1 MEIFLYKKIANV
13 SSANECHKTDTSSRA
28 RKTEHMRSRQNVPGL
43 SKIASKPWNRMAY
56 GTVTTSCTVHEYT
69 LYTLYTL
76 TCCVFLSFLTIYFFL
91 FSLRFQWDLVCDRKH
106 LKAMT
111 QTVYMGGLLVGSVA
125 FSALS
130 DHVGRKI
137 VAFLSIFFLVSIAG
151 RKDANLASE
160 NSRH

>member
-1 MEIFLYKKIANV
+1 MCQAGPRWRRNRKIPWHSERLLHRVRHTNSKRSPSSNTNIHKLAVFFFL
-13 SSANECHKTDTSSRA
+13 
-28 RKTEHMRSRQNVPGL
+28 
-43 SKIASKPWNRMAY
+43 
-56 GTVTTSCTVHEYT
+56 
-69 LYTLYTL
+69 
-76 TCCVFLSFLTIYFFL
+76 FLTISFFL

>member
-1 MEIFLYKKIANV
+1 
-13 SSANECHKTDTSSRA
+13 
-28 RKTEHMRSRQNVPGL
+28 
-43 SKIASKPWNRMAY
+43 
-56 GTVTTSCTVHEYT
+56 
-69 LYTLYTL
+69 
-76 TCCVFLSFLTIYFFL
+76 
-91 FSLRFQWDLVCDRKH
+91 
-106 LKAMT
+106 MT

-160 NSRH
+160 NSRHQATSPLVSP

>member
-1 MEIFLYKKIANV
+1 MELFLYKKIANV
-13 SSANECHKTDTSSRA
+13 SSANEGHKIDTSSRA
-28 RKTEHMRSRQNVPGL
+28 RKTKHTRSNF
-43 SKIASKPWNRMAY
+43 
-56 GTVTTSCTVHEYT
+56 
-69 LYTLYTL
+69 
-76 TCCVFLSFLTIYFFL
+76 FLSFLTISFFL

-151 RKDANLASE
+151 GKKK
-160 NSRH
+160 